1 MDELVPIPDAEID
14 DDLDFIKII
23 TYVSSAVLL
32 IGVGVFTWQIMIG
45 EISFYGPTAVQL
57 EKEESFHSLIQYD
70 DVDYLSGNGVR
81 VCIVD
86 SGIDISHPDLND
98 LNLAGWSDFIDDS
111 SQAYDD
117 NGHGT
122 SMAGILVADGGL
134 TGIATGV
141 DLYVAKALSK
151 NGEGDD
157 STVAQAI
164 DWCIS
169 KDVDIISLSLG
180 GSPSGF
186 SIILG
191 DAVEDSVDS
200 AYDAGIVVIAA
211 AGNDG
216 ENDDGDVASPGIVD
230 TVICVGGVDDKGA
243 LWSGSSIG
251 DNDGRL
257 WPPLLPRNSPDEKPE
272 VVAPAHK
279 VPVISISGEWGLSS
293 GTSAATV
300 FVTGA
305 VALMFDDNPQLM
317 EGGTDMLDNLKQWI
331 ADSSKMRDGQSDH
344 DNHYGYGMLQ
354 MDDLIEASQA

>member
-1 MDELVPIPDAEID
+1 MDELIPIPEAEVE
-14 DDLDFIKII
+14 DDLDFIKMI
-23 TYVSSAVLL
+23 TIFASAILL
-32 IGVGVFTWQIMIG
+32 IGVGMFTWQILAG
-45 EISFYGPTAVQL
+45 EISLFGPSSLVL

-70 DVDYLSGNGVR
+70 DVDGLSGNGVG

-86 SGIDISHPDLND
+86 SGIDVEHQDLEN
-98 LNLAGWSDFIDDS
+98 LNLAGWSDFVGTS
-111 SQAYDD
+111 STPYDD

-134 TGIATGV
+134 TGIARGV
-141 DLYVAKALSK
+141 DLYVAKALS
-151 NGEGDD
+151 NDGEGNDA
-157 STVAQAI
+157 TVAEAI
-164 DWCIS
+164 DWCITNE
-169 KDVDIISLSLG
+169 VDIISLSLG

-191 DAVEDSVDS
+191 DAVEDAVES

-230 TVICVGGVDDKGA
+230 TVICVGGVKDSGD
-243 LWSGSSIG
+243 LWGGSSIG

-272 VVAPAHK
+272 VVAPAHD

-305 VALMFDDNPQLM
+305 VALMFDDKPELM
-317 EGGTDMLDNLKQWI
+317 EGGPDMLDNLKQWI
-331 ADSSKMRDGQSDH
+331 VDSSKMRSDQNGH
-344 DNHYGYGMLQ
+344 DDHYGYGMLQ
-354 MDDLIEASQA
+354 MKDLIEASQS